1 MTRFHKTFFGF
12 FKFFLTICFL
22 LPSFVTTLLS
32 IRTRHTLVLLRSLV
46 LVSYKALT
54 RIRAESLLNS
64 RLPLERALSK
74 RLYKKIAKNKIF
86 TLAAN
91 AEETY
96 RKYGHLAATEQF
108 IKLAQVEFKER
119 SQILGEDT
127 LLFGPGWVS
136 AFGHISSL
144 SLFPKIE
151 KLGWRS
157 SSKLLIAG
165 GRPAN
170 SAMLDLYRNWYH
182 ILSFD
187 SNTQI
192 FFDLCFQDI
201 YQNMNAIEIKSNVV
215 TDLYSAQFE
224 IEEEIKKQF
233 GDSFHLLDASK
244 TVNEVGKQ
252 YLETHN
258 LDPESWFV
266 TLHMRETGDIGKYKG
281 GDDVDPASYIDAIN
295 TILDLGGQVI
305 RIGDNSMTSLDALGV
320 RSKKVLDYAKVGVK
334 NPQLDVY
341 FLSACRYMIGTGSG
355 PITFPNEFGRPV
367 LYTNVPAIGRTFRLR
382 GVSTPQLLR
391 NRKTGKLLSL
401 EEMLDCPLAWN
412 VSPSTL
418 ELDRVANSSADIVSG
433 VMELQA
439 LTEPN
444 QSNFWKVPN
453 VHCFNSTKFSNWK
466 IGVPISNSFLQKYP
480 EVFCD

>member
-1 MTRFHKTFFGF
+1 MTRYYKNLFVFCKLFAT
-12 FKFFLTICFL
+12 TCFL
-22 LPSFVTTLLS
+22 LPSFVATLLS
-32 IRTRHTLVLLRSLV
+32 IRTRHALVLLRSV
-46 LVSYKALT
+46 ILVSYNAFT

-64 RLPLERALSK
+64 RLTLERAFFK
-74 RLYKKIAKNKIF
+74 MLYKKIAKNRTY

-108 IKLAQVEFKER
+108 IKLAQIEIEER
-119 SQILGEDT
+119 SQILGDDT

-136 AFGHISSL
+136 AFGHISNL
-144 SLFPKIE
+144 SLFPKIHR
-151 KLGWRS
+151 LGWRS

-170 SAMLDLYRNWYH
+170 SAMLDLYKNWYH
-182 ILSFD
+182 ILSLD
-187 SNTQI
+187 SNTQV

-201 YQNMNAIEIKSNVV
+201 YQNMNAIEIKRNLV

-224 IEEEIKKQF
+224 IEEEIRKQF
-233 GDSFHLLDASK
+233 GESFHLLEVPN
-244 TVNEVGKQ
+244 TVNEVGRQ

-266 TLHMRETGDIGKYKG
+266 TLHMRETGDVGKYKG
-281 GDDVDPASYIDAIN
+281 GDDVNPATYTEAIN
-295 TILDLGGQVI
+295 TILDLGGQII
-305 RIGDNSMTSLDALGV
+305 RIGDNSMTSLNALGV
-320 RSKKVLDYAKVGVK
+320 RSKRVLDYAKVEAK

-341 FLSACRYMIGTGSG
+341 FLGACRYMIGTGSG

-367 LYTNVPAIGRTFRLR
+367 LYTNVPAIGRTLRLR

-391 NRKTGKLLSL
+391 NRRSGKLLTL
-401 EEMLDCPLAWN
+401 REMLDCPLAWN

-418 ELDRVANSSADIVSG
+418 EIDRVANSSDDIVSG

-444 QSNFWKVPN
+444 QSGFWKSSN
-453 VHCFNSTKFSNWK
+453 VRCLNSTKFSNWK
-466 IGVPISNSFLQKYP
+466 IGVPLVDSFLQKYP
-480 EVFCD
+480 EVFYD